1 MQQIYIGL
9 STQWSYNM
17 FNYWRKEGIK
27 NESLKKGRQ
36 EERQERTKKTIW
48 NNSFHSTVVSQIIH
62 IPSQC
67 DYSWPA
73 NLKSWEGSS
82 QCLMKIQ
89 PNIFQEEQ
97 GKAIK
102 HLRIVSALAQIWTGH
117 LPTYVFSTTNAPISS
132 VSMQI
137 MALWIV
143 MPCSFAVMCQH
154 TEGTCCLHQA

>member
-27 NESLKKGRQ
+27 KERF
-36 EERQERTKKTIW
+36 EERKTGGK
-48 NNSFHSTVVSQIIH
+48 NKENNLEYNSFHSTVVSQIIH

-67 DYSWPA
+67 HYSWPA
-73 NLKSWEGSS
+73 NWKSWEGSS
-82 QCLMKIQ
+82 QCLMKVQ
-89 PNIFQEEQ
+89 PNICQEEQ

-102 HLRIVSALAQIWTGH
+102 YLRIVSALAQIWTGP
-117 LPTYVFSTTNAPISS
+117 LPTDVFSTTNAPISS

-137 MALWIV
+137 MALWIE